1 MAVYKR
7 VLLKLSGEALKTG
20 SDLFD
25 FDQVHRAAAVIRKMA
40 DMGTQI
46 GIVIGA
52 GNIWRGRQGPAANMD
67 AVTADQMGMLGTV
80 INCLC
85 MADALRQAGVDA
97 VVMSA
102 VDMNRFCEPFNAMT
116 ARRYLSE
123 GRVVLFAA
131 GSGNPFFSTDT
142 AVALRAIEMQVDAI
156 LMAKNIDGVYT
167 ADPHKDP
174 NATLW
179 NRLRSSRRT
188 PSSPRTSSARQRTM
202 PRRLPTRQ
210 SRTLTA
216 SARRRKRKSW
226 RSNPSMVNMPNVLGM
241 RLEDALAEC
250 RAQGVEPEI
259 VMTLPPKGREQGT
272 IRVIR
277 AKEGVLTVSRFEDE
291 LSPVVQ

>member
-1 MAVYKR
+1 MSVYKR

-102 VDMNRFCEPFNAMT
+102 VDMNRFCEP
-116 ARRYLSE
+116 L
-123 GRVVLFAA
+123 
-131 GSGNPFFSTDT
+131 
-142 AVALRAIEMQVDAI
+142 
-156 LMAKNIDGVYT
+156 
-167 ADPHKDP
+167 
-174 NATLW
+174 
-179 NRLRSSRRT
+179 T
-188 PSSPRTSSARQRTM
+188 P
-202 PRRLPTRQ
+202 
-210 SRTLTA
+210 
-216 SARRRKRKSW
+216 
-226 RSNPSMVNMPNVLGM
+226 
-241 RLEDALAEC
+241 
-250 RAQGVEPEI
+250 
-259 VMTLPPKGREQGT
+259 
-272 IRVIR
+272 
-277 AKEGVLTVSRFEDE
+277 
-291 LSPVVQ
+291 